1 MINFILKSFSYVFH
15 PLMMPVMALVFYFAK
30 SPRFVPEPVM
40 KAKLFSITI
49 LTIILPILLYFLLK
63 TMRRVTSFEL
73 DTPRERLVPLL
84 LSCLICALIIYRVLP
99 ANEILELYYFFLGT
113 LFSSIA
119 CFILALFNI
128 KASIHMMGSSGFFMF
143 AVAISI
149 HYKIN
154 IVGTLAI
161 MSFIV
166 GAIATSRLHLKA
178 HTGTELTIGF
188 FIGVIPQLIFLN
200 YWL

>member
-1 MINFILKSFSYVFH
+1 
-15 PLMMPVMALVFYFAK
+15 
-30 SPRFVPEPVM
+30 
-40 KAKLFSITI
+40 
-49 LTIILPILLYFLLK
+49 
-63 TMRRVTSFEL
+63 
-73 DTPRERLVPLL
+73 
-84 LSCLICALIIYRVLP
+84 
-99 ANEILELYYFFLGT
+99 
-113 LFSSIA
+113 
-119 CFILALFNI
+119 
-128 KASIHMMGSSGFFMF
+128 MMGSSGFFMF